1 MYTACTA
8 RLSTAIDAPWLFA
21 IPRVTF
27 WVALAAWSA
36 ALFGLGHRL
45 LTLARGARESGAS
58 TP

>member
-21 IPRVTF
+21 IPRVSF

-36 ALFGLGHRL
+36 ALVGLGHRL
-45 LTLARGARESGAS
+45 VGLAQRR
-58 TP
+58 TR